1 MMIETLNIIF
11 SCIESIGV
19 VVTLGLTSYTLYQNT
34 KLSLKEQ
41 KSEILTHK
49 RSQRI
54 DMFRTYS
61 STILA
66 EGELRILDKEVNE
79 SALIYAT
86 YNYVAL
92 LQYIQEYTE
101 DIKLINL
108 VHEVKRMIL
117 DKNCDKKALKHIL
130 NELYLKTDC
139 YISIEYSRLIQ
150 EVESQ
155 TTLDNN
161 AIESQKEEFKE
172 QERKYSKL
180 YKEIEESG
188 IEVIF

>member
-86 YNYVAL
+86 YNYAAL

-172 QERKYSKL
+172 QERKYNKL

>member
-1 MMIETLNIIF
+1 MIETLNIIF

-86 YNYVAL
+86 YNYAAL

-172 QERKYSKL
+172 
-180 YKEIEESG
+180 
-188 IEVIF
+188 

>member
-1 MMIETLNIIF
+1 MIETLNIIF

-86 YNYVAL
+86 YNYAAL

-172 QERKYSKL
+172 QERNYSKL

>member
-1 MMIETLNIIF
+1 MIETLNIIF

-41 KSEILTHK
+41 KSEILTNK

-86 YNYVAL
+86 YNYAAL

-180 YKEIEESG
+180 YKEIEKSG

>member
-1 MMIETLNIIF
+1 MIETLNIIF

-86 YNYVAL
+86 YNYAAL

-150 EVESQ
+150 EVERQ

>member
-1 MMIETLNIIF
+1 MIETLNIIF

-41 KSEILTHK
+41 KSEILTNK

-86 YNYVAL
+86 YNYAAL

-188 IEVIF
+188 TEVIF

>member
-1 MMIETLNIIF
+1 MIETLNIIF

-49 RSQRI
+49 RSRRI

-86 YNYVAL
+86 YNYAAL

>member
-1 MMIETLNIIF
+1 MIETLNIIF

-86 YNYVAL
+86 YNYAAL

>member
-86 YNYVAL
+86 YNYAAL

>member
-1 MMIETLNIIF
+1 MIETLNIIF

-66 EGELRILDKEVNE
+66 EGELRIL
-79 SALIYAT
+79 
-86 YNYVAL
+86 
-92 LQYIQEYTE
+92 
-101 DIKLINL
+101 
-108 VHEVKRMIL
+108 
-117 DKNCDKKALKHIL
+117 
-130 NELYLKTDC
+130 
-139 YISIEYSRLIQ
+139 
-150 EVESQ
+150 
-155 TTLDNN
+155 
-161 AIESQKEEFKE
+161 
-172 QERKYSKL
+172 
-180 YKEIEESG
+180 
-188 IEVIF
+188 